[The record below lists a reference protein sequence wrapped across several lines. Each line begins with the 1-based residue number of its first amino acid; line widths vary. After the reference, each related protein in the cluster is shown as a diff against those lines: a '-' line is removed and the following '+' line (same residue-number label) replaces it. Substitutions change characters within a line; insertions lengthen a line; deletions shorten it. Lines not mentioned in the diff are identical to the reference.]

1 MTKSSADAA
10 ELGYGRS
17 AILKKKLYLRGY
29 VGAPPASIQLS
40 KHLKIGTHWYHQAA
54 YGDAISGYG
63 DGERV
68 ECGHFPAV
76 QVGVKSIEWKSAT

>member
-1 MTKSSADAA
+1 MTKSSADAS

-17 AILKKKLYLRGY
+17 TILQKKLYLRGY

-40 KHLKIGTHWYHQAA
+40 KRT
-54 YGDAISGYG
+54 ISGYG
-63 DGERV
+63 DGGRV

-76 QVGVKSIEWKSAT
+76 QVGVKKHLNGRAFTVYNNVLIIYSL